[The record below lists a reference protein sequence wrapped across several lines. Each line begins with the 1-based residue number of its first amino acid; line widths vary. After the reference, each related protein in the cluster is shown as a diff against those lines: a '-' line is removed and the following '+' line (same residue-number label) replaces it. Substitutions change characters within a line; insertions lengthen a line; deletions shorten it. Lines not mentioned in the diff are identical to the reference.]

1 MLDVDFEPGP
11 KGRSANSTL
20 PSCTGPSLAEQPRL
34 CDAPAA
40 AGGIQGVWASEPAA
54 SALSVRFCAYT
65 AATISSVCRSLPI
78 VSRVDVGNAFE
89 STTVD
94 LRSRLTIPQ
103 PTRRFN
109 ARGAGTTALAR
120 ALLVPKCLN

>member
-20 PSCTGPSLAEQPRL
+20 PSCTGPSVAEQPRL

-65 AATISSVCRSLPI
+65 AATFSSVCRSLPI
-78 VSRVDVGNAFE
+78 VSRVDVGKSCDRTPAE
-89 STTVD
+89 
-94 LRSRLTIPQ
+94 LRSRL
-103 PTRRFN
+103 
-109 ARGAGTTALAR
+109 
-120 ALLVPKCLN
+120 